1 MAWKRSTRSVGIL
14 FDMTPASDIIFTL
27 LLFFILTQQAL
38 PLMQVELPSVGE
50 HRRQDDG
57 VPVPIEVTA
66 SGRVV
71 WDGTPLPAEDWLS
84 AVASRARQLPAS
96 APVVLEI
103 DRKAPAGIALELLD
117 RLQTAGINRLAV
129 AGHDRKTAGQEAAR

>member
-1 MAWKRSTRSVGIL
+1 MS

-50 HRRQDDG
+50 HRRQDTA

-66 SGRVV
+66 AGRVI
-71 WDGTPLPAEDWLS
+71 WDGTPLPAEGWLPD
-84 AVASRARQLPAS
+84 AASRARRLPAS

-117 RLQTAGINRLAV
+117 SLQAAGIARLAIAGHARETAGHEAV
-129 AGHDRKTAGQEAAR
+129 P